1 MSGLLL
7 IVGRSLR
14 RHWLSTAITAASTAL
29 ATGLVMAVFAV
40 SQQAR
45 LAFAGGGLGFDAVL
59 GARGSQVQL
68 VLNAVFHLETSP
80 GNVPWRLYRELAE
93 DPRVKV
99 ALPYAVGDSY
109 RGHRVV
115 GTTSALFEEVLD
127 AEDRPLAL
135 EPGSRPFDAG
145 RREAVL
151 GARVA
156 RETGLTV
163 GAHFQPSHGV
173 TEDPVEEHVHE
184 EEYVVVG
191 VLEPT
196 GTPTDRV
203 VWIPLEGVWR
213 MDGHRLRGTGEE
225 EYTPRDGVPIPD
237 EHKELSAVLLKLSS
251 PQAGFSLSNQINRMG
266 KEATLAWPVGA
277 TMAQLFDKLGWMA
290 RLLELVA
297 QLVVLVAAGSILA
310 SLYNTM
316 NERRREFAVLRSL
329 GARRATIF
337 TVIVLEAEAIALLGC
352 ALGYLVF
359 ALILVGAASLVRDRT
374 GVVLD
379 PWAWHPAFLW
389 TPLGMAALGALA
401 GLLPAVR
408 AYSTDVART
417 LARGS

>member
-1 MSGLLL
+1 MSGLLM
-7 IVGRSLR
+7 IVRRSLR
-14 RHWLSTAITAASTAL
+14 RHWLSTTITAASTAL

-45 LAFAGGGLGFDAVL
+45 LAFAGGNLGFDAVL

-80 GNVPWRLYRELAE
+80 GNVPWELYEELAA
-93 DPRVKV
+93 DPRVRV
-99 ALPYAVGDSY
+99 ALPYAVGDNY
-109 RGHRVV
+109 EGHRVV
-115 GTTSALFEEVLD
+115 GTTVALFEEVLD
-127 AEDRPLAL
+127 GEERPLQL
-135 EPGSRPFDAG
+135 TPGSRPFDPG

-151 GARVA
+151 GSRVA
-156 RETGLTV
+156 AETGLRV
-163 GAHFQPSHGV
+163 GSHLHPSHGV
-173 TEDPVEEHVHE
+173 TENAVEEHVHE
-184 EEYVVVG
+184 EEFVVVG

-203 VWIPLEGVWR
+203 VWIPIEGVWR

-225 EYTPRDGVPIPD
+225 YEPQDGVAIPD
-237 EHKELSAVLLKLSS
+237 EHKELSAVLLKLTS
-251 PQAGFSLSNQINRMG
+251 PQAGFSLSNQINRIG

-297 QLVVLVAAGSILA
+297 QLVVVVAAGSILA

-337 TVIVLEAEAIALLGC
+337 TVIVLEAEAVALLGC
-352 ALGYLVF
+352 AGGYAVF
-359 ALILVGAASLVRDRT
+359 AAILLGAANLVRERT

-379 PWAWHPAFLW
+379 PWAWHPALLW
-389 TPLGMAALGALA
+389 TPVGMAVLGALA
-401 GLLPAVR
+401 GLLPALR

>member
-14 RHWLSTAITAASTAL
+14 RHRLSTAITALSTAL

-45 LAFAGGGLGFDAVL
+45 LAFAGGDLGFDAVL

-80 GNVPWRLYRELAE
+80 GNVPWSLYQELRE
-93 DPRVKV
+93 DPRVEM

-115 GTTSALFEEVLD
+115 GTTTELFTEVLD
-127 AEDRPLAL
+127 AEERPLAL
-135 EPGSRPFDAG
+135 QPGSRPFDAG

-151 GARVA
+151 GSRVA
-156 RETGLTV
+156 RETGLRP
-163 GAHFQPSHGV
+163 GSHFQPSHGV
-173 TEDPVEEHVHE
+173 EENPIEEHVHE

-213 MDGHRLRGTGEE
+213 MDGHRLRGGGE
-225 EYTPRDGVPIPD
+225 EYTPEDGVAIPD
-237 EHKELSAVLLKLSS
+237 EHKELSAVLLRLTS
-251 PQAGFSLSNQINRMG
+251 PQAGFSLANQVNRMG

-297 QLVVLVAAGSILA
+297 YLVVVVAAGSILA

-316 NERRREFAVLRSL
+316 NERQREFAVLRSL
-329 GARRATIF
+329 GARRATVF
-337 TVIVLEAEAIALLGC
+337 TVIVLEAEAVALLGC
-352 ALGYLVF
+352 AGGYLVF
-359 ALILVGAASLVRDRT
+359 GLILAGAASLVRERT

-379 PWAWHPAFLW
+379 PWAWHPALLW
-389 TPLGMAALGALA
+389 TPVGMAGLGALA
-401 GLLPAVR
+401 GLLPALR

-417 LARGS
+417 LAQGS